1 MDKGKILVGES
12 GGNYLIK
19 MTGDVRVTL
28 CTSLNQYINSIFKRN
43 DVKSVLIDLRDT
55 DGLDSTSL
63 GLLAKLAL
71 YSERRY
77 GVVPILFCTNE
88 SILKTLE
95 VMALDELFDV
105 ICSDTADEAILRELP
120 CEPDEGRAR
129 EDVLEAHRLLVEIN
143 PECEAEFIDLIRY
156 LEDEVGV

>member
-1 MDKGKILVGES
+1 MDKGKILVGEYD
-12 GGNYLIK
+12 GNYLIR

-28 CTSLNQYINSIFKRN
+28 CTSLNQYINSIFRRN
-43 DVKSVLIDLRDT
+43 DVQSVLVDLRDT

-71 YSERRY
+71 YSKERY
-77 GVVPILFCTNE
+77 NVVPVLFCTNE

-95 VMALDELFDV
+95 VMALDELFEI
-105 ICSDTADEAILRELP
+105 ICGDTADESILRELP
-120 CEPDEGRAR
+120 CEPDERRAR
-129 EDVLEAHRLLVEIN
+129 EDVLEAHRLLVKIN
-143 PECEAEFIDLIRY
+143 PACEAEFIDLIKY